1 MRENRVGFCFTEV
14 QVSLRVLKWHK
25 GTENG
30 RRGMKW
36 LFLHLIDK
44 LGRALQVQGTG
55 KMVP

>member
-1 MRENRVGFCFTEV
+1 MRENRIGLCFTEV
-14 QVSLRVLKWHK
+14 HVSLRVLKWHK

-44 LGRALQVQGTG
+44 LGRAL
-55 KMVP
+55 